1 MAQYTFDAQLKTQIA
16 KNFISDFQPFG
27 KNRVY
32 VGVGQVYDPGSL
44 APLEKRSVER
54 DLVTRRNISFARRVA
69 PSDVTMMIPRVNW
82 SNGITM
88 SPLDTSDDMSE
99 TFNESTG
106 TTAPFYVVTNSDN
119 VYVCLENGVGDG
131 GLTGSVY
138 EPIGTD
144 TSPITL
150 PDGFKWKYMYTIPGT
165 HLKFKDE
172 KQIPVVS
179 LPYYEG
185 IFNVYNDERQR
196 QYAVQYEANLDAAS
210 GIVDG
215 VAITSNPSTAIFER
229 GVPDNINNEVEF
241 STNNT
246 VMITQP
252 NLAGTAIEDYYK
264 DYHIRFISGQA
275 AGVVRKI
282 TASATNG
289 DAQDILTLDS
299 DFDTNRSPQNKDRFE
314 IGVGITIT
322 GNGQNAAA
330 FGSLDSDKRLRQ
342 TVVYNKGTG
351 YSDASAVVFTGGVGD
366 DAFPSDLPT
375 LDPLISQSIG
385 KDPVFE
391 LFSNIARVQVSIPGD
406 GENNVEQLLGND
418 YRDVALWVNPEIE
431 KGQTGEGNIAG
442 YRDRV
447 RTRVDISGSTGS
459 IAELVN
465 PARFVGETKFLYG
478 TDTKEFVEVVGQP
491 SKTSTLSASA
501 QVRDMSKPFVRDEN
515 LTLLRTTEDGN
526 FTATSLTG
534 DFKVVNTYYEDSSL
548 EIEKLDW
555 RCTHKLRVD
564 FGEDGDYVP
573 TLDGGATGSSG
584 SNGII
589 TAVLPY
595 DETGGAIF
603 DASINKRIVLLT
615 DVSNVSG
622 STHGFVENETL
633 TYLVGNNPVSGS
645 IENVEGPELDL
656 FSGELLYIKG
666 LTQEISRVVEQTDV
680 FRFTFEF

>member
-16 KNFISDFQPFG
+16 KNFISDFEPFG

-44 APLEKRSVER
+44 APLENRSVER
-54 DLVTRRNISFARRVA
+54 DLVTRRNISFARRIA

-99 TFNESTG
+99 TFNEATG
-106 TTAPFYVVTNSDN
+106 VTAPFYVVTNSDN
-119 VYVCLENGVGDG
+119 VYVCLENGLGDG
-131 GLTGSVY
+131 GVTGSDY

-165 HLKFKDE
+165 HVKFKDANY
-172 KQIPVVS
+172 IPVIS
-179 LPYYEG
+179 LPYYPG

-196 QYAVQYEANLDAAS
+196 QYAVQYEANLDASS

-215 VAITSNPSTAIFER
+215 VAIASNPSTAIFER

-241 STNNT
+241 SRNNT

-252 NLAGTAIEDYYK
+252 NLVTEGDDYYK
-264 DYHIRFISGQA
+264 DYYIRFISGQA
-275 AGVVRKI
+275 AGVVKKI
-282 TASATNG
+282 TGSATNG
-289 DAQDILTLDS
+289 DSQDILTLDS
-299 DFDTNRSPQNKDRFE
+299 AFDTNRDPKNKDRFE

-322 GNGQNAAA
+322 GNGRNAEA
-330 FGSLDSDKRLRQ
+330 FGSLDSDKRLSEII
-342 TVVYNKGTG
+342 VYNKGSG
-351 YSDASAVVFTGGVGD
+351 YSEASAEVFTGGGGD
-366 DAFPSDLPT
+366 GFPSSLP
-375 LDPLISQSIG
+375 LVDPLISQSIG
-385 KDPVFE
+385 RDPVFE

-418 YRDVALWVNPEIE
+418 YRDVALWVNPEIGD
-431 KGQTGEGNIAG
+431 GQTGEGNIAG

-447 RTRVDISGSTGS
+447 RTRIDVSGSTGS
-459 IAELVN
+459 ISELVN
-465 PARFVGETKFLYG
+465 SPRFEEETKFLYG
-478 TDTKEFVEVVGQP
+478 TDTKEFVEIAGQP
-491 SKTSTLSASA
+491 SKTSTLSATV
-501 QVRDMSKPFVRDEN
+501 QVRDMGKPFVNGEK
-515 LTLLRTTEDGN
+515 LTLFRTIEDGN
-526 FTATSLTG
+526 FTATSTTG
-534 DFKVVNTYYEDSSL
+534 DFNVVNVFYEDSSL

-564 FGEDGDYVP
+564 FGEDGDYLP

-584 SNGII
+584 SSGII

-595 DETGGAIF
+595 DETGGNIF
-603 DASINKRIVLLT
+603 DASINKREVLLT
-615 DVSNVSG
+615 DVSNISG
-622 STHGFVENETL
+622 STHGFVVNETL
-633 TYLVGNNPVSGS
+633 TYMVGNNPVSGV

-680 FRFTFEF
+680 FKFTFEF

>member
-16 KNFISDFQPFG
+16 KNFISDFEPFG

-44 APLEKRSVER
+44 APLENRSVER
-54 DLVTRRNISFARRVA
+54 DLVTRRNISFARRIA

-99 TFNESTG
+99 TFNEATG
-106 TTAPFYVVTNSDN
+106 VTAPFYVVTNSDN
-119 VYVCLENGVGDG
+119 VYVCLENGLGDG
-131 GLTGSVY
+131 GVTGSDY

-165 HLKFKDE
+165 HVKFKDADY
-172 KQIPVVS
+172 IPVIS
-179 LPYYEG
+179 LPYYPG

-196 QYAVQYEANLDAAS
+196 QYAVQYEANLDASS

-215 VAITSNPSTAIFER
+215 VAIASNPSTAIFER

-241 STNNT
+241 SRNNT

-252 NLAGTAIEDYYK
+252 NLVTEGDDYYK
-264 DYHIRFISGQA
+264 DYYIRFISGQA
-275 AGVVRKI
+275 AGVVKKI
-282 TASATNG
+282 TGSATNG
-289 DAQDILTLDS
+289 DSQDILTLDS
-299 DFDTNRSPQNKDRFE
+299 AFDTNRDPKNKDRFE

-322 GNGQNAAA
+322 GNGRNAEA
-330 FGSLDSDKRLRQ
+330 FGSLDSDKRLSEII
-342 TVVYNKGTG
+342 VYNKGSG
-351 YSDASAVVFTGGVGD
+351 YSEASAEVFTGGGGD
-366 DAFPSDLPT
+366 GFPSSLP
-375 LDPLISQSIG
+375 LVDPLISQSIG
-385 KDPVFE
+385 RDPVFE

-418 YRDVALWVNPEIE
+418 YRDVALWVNPEIGD
-431 KGQTGEGNIAG
+431 GQTGEGNIAG

-447 RTRVDISGSTGS
+447 RTRIDVSGSTGS
-459 IAELVN
+459 ISELVN
-465 PARFVGETKFLYG
+465 SPRFEEETKFLYG
-478 TDTKEFVEVVGQP
+478 TDTKEFVEIAGQP
-491 SKTSTLSASA
+491 SKTSTLSATV
-501 QVRDMSKPFVRDEN
+501 QVRDMGKPFVNGEK
-515 LTLLRTTEDGN
+515 LTLFRTIEDGN
-526 FTATSLTG
+526 FTATSTTG
-534 DFKVVNTYYEDSSL
+534 DFNVVNVFYEDSSL

-564 FGEDGDYVP
+564 FGEDGDYLP

-584 SNGII
+584 SSGII

-595 DETGGAIF
+595 DETGGNIF
-603 DASINKRIVLLT
+603 DASINKREVLLT
-615 DVSNVSG
+615 DVSNISG
-622 STHGFVENETL
+622 STHGFVVNETL
-633 TYLVGNNPVSGS
+633 TYMVGNNPVSGV

-680 FRFTFEF
+680 FKFTFEF

>member
-16 KNFISDFQPFG
+16 KNFISDFEPFG

-44 APLEKRSVER
+44 APLENRSVER
-54 DLVTRRNISFARRVA
+54 DLVTRRNISFARRIA

-82 SNGITM
+82 TNGITM
-88 SPLDTSDDMSE
+88 APLDTSDDMSE
-99 TFNESTG
+99 TFNEATG
-106 TTAPFYVVTNSDN
+106 ATAPFYVVTNSDN
-119 VYVCLENGVGDG
+119 VYVCLNNGLGDG
-131 GLTGSVY
+131 GITGSDY

-165 HLKFKDE
+165 HVKFKDADY
-172 KQIPVVS
+172 IPVVS
-179 LPYYEG
+179 LPYYPG

-196 QYAVQYEANLDAAS
+196 QYAVQYEANLDASS

-241 STNNT
+241 SSNNT

-252 NLAGTAIEDYYK
+252 NLVTEGEDYYK
-264 DYHIRFISGQA
+264 DYYIRFISGQA
-275 AGVVRKI
+275 AGVVKKI
-282 TASATNG
+282 TGSATNG

-299 DFDTNRSPQNKDRFE
+299 AFDTNRDPKNKDRFE

-322 GNGQNAAA
+322 GNGRNAEA
-330 FGSLDSDKRLRQ
+330 FGSLGSDKRLKEV
-342 TVVYNKGTG
+342 VVYNKGSG
-351 YSDASAVVFTGGVGD
+351 YSEADAEVFTGGGG
-366 DAFPSDLPT
+366 DAFPSSLP
-375 LDPLISQSIG
+375 LVDPLISQSIG

-391 LFSNIARVQVSIPGD
+391 LFANIARVQVSIPGD
-406 GENNVEQLLGND
+406 SNNNVEQLLGND
-418 YRDVALWVNPEIE
+418 YRDVALWVNPEIG
-431 KGQTGEGNIAG
+431 KGQTGGGNNAG

-447 RTRVDISGSTGS
+447 RTRVDVSGSTGAIS
-459 IAELVN
+459 ELVN
-465 PARFVGETKFLYG
+465 SPRFMGETKFLYAA
-478 TDTKEFVEVVGQP
+478 DTKEFVEIASQP
-491 SKTSTLSASA
+491 TKTSTLSASV
-501 QVRDMSKPFVRDEN
+501 QVRDMSKPFVKGER
-515 LTLLRTTEDGN
+515 LSLLKTKEDGN
-526 FTATSLTG
+526 FTSTSSTG
-534 DFKVVNTYYEDSSL
+534 EFNVSNTFYEDSSI

-564 FGEDGDYVP
+564 FGEDGDYIP

-584 SNGII
+584 SSGII

-595 DETGGAIF
+595 DETGGNIF
-603 DASINKRIVLLT
+603 DASINKREVLLT
-615 DVSNVSG
+615 DVSNISG
-622 STHGFVENETL
+622 STHGFVVNETL
-633 TYLVGNNPVSGS
+633 TYMVGNNPVSGV
-645 IENVEGPELDL
+645 IEDVEGPELDL